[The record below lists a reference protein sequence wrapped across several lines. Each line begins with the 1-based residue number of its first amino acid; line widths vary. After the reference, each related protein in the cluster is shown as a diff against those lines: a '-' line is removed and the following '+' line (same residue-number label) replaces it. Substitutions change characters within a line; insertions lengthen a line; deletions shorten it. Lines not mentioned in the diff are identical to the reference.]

1 MPQQEQDPFGS
12 ADPTTEYEREGKPG
26 GKAGSSKTKLAV
38 GVAAV
43 SLTLFLSWLYITPFD
58 ADPAPEG
65 TAPVAAPGVKSP

>member
-1 MPQQEQDPFGS
+1 MHQREKDSFGS
-12 ADPTTEYEREGKPG
+12 VDPATEYEREGKPG
-26 GKAGSSKTKLAV
+26 GNAGSSKTKLAV

-65 TAPVAAPGVKSP
+65 AGPVAAPVAKAP